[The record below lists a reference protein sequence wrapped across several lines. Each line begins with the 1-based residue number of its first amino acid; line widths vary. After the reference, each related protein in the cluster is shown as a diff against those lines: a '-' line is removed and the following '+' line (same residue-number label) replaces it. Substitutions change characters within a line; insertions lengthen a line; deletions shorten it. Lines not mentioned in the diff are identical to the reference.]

1 LTAMGA
7 LDDRN
12 QLMEE
17 QNVQLDNVD
26 AMLASTEAAANFW
39 RKRAG
44 EYRAA
49 LALAQQEVRELRDA
63 VTEMRPD
70 GGAPD
75 NDYKAVKARALLITI
90 NSILHTDRS
99 DTVIDNIQR
108 LIQDYWRETD
118 QLRP

>member
-1 LTAMGA
+1 MAR
-7 LDDRN
+7 DDRN

-49 LALAQQEVRELRDA
+49 LALAQQEVRELQEA
-63 VTEMRPD
+63 VTEMKPD
-70 GGAPD
+70 GGAPPPD
-75 NDYKAVKARALLITI
+75 DDYKAIKARALLITI